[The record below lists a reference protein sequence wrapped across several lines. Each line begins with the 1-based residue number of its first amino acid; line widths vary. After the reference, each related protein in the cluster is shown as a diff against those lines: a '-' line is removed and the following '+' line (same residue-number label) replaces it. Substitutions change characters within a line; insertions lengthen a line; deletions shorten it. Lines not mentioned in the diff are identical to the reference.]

1 MRNAISIDLV
11 ELKCRAVDALAAIS
25 AFEDLYGKSAVLDS
39 IRAQMNFVF
48 TEAEHGRN
56 PLESINTRSPLTFG
70 ILSSREFSSPDELK
84 LKAKLNRVAELL
96 Y

>member
-1 MRNAISIDLV
+1 MRKANYLDLV
-11 ELKCRAVDALAAIS
+11 ELNRRAGDALAAIS
-25 AFEDLYGKSAVLDS
+25 TFENLYGKSAVLGS

-48 TEAEHGRN
+48 KETEEGRN
-56 PLESINTRSPLTFG
+56 PLESINSSRSFTFG

-96 Y
+96 F